1 MIAVV
6 AILAG
11 AQCKKH
17 SALVPDNPYGLPN
30 VNEPGTEGALINGQP
45 WIASASA
52 LAALNPNEPVAFT
65 YGDTVF
71 AVNGQ
76 DTGYLY
82 SSITIKVA
90 TQGPGFGVGVPI
102 PFNGYNT
109 AALLS
114 YFTDSSC
121 YGVGGINLVNGMAMS
136 GSITI
141 TKLDTVHHEFAGT
154 FSSSVPLPPCD
165 TIQITDGRFDQYYIN
180 Y

>member
-1 MIAVV
+1 MVPV
-6 AILAG
+6 LLGG

-30 VNEPGTEGALINGQP
+30 VNEPGTAGALINGQP
-45 WIASASA
+45 WIASA
-52 LAALNPNEPVAFT
+52 AALQASDPVAFT

-71 AVNGQ
+71 TMNGQ
-76 DTGYLY
+76 DTGFYY
-82 SSITIKVA
+82 SHIVISVA
-90 TQGPGFGVGVPI
+90 TRGPGFGVGVPI
-102 PFNGYNT
+102 LFNGYNT

-114 YFTDSSC
+114 YTTDSSC
-121 YGVGGINLVNGMAMS
+121 YGVSGVEIVNELAMS
-136 GSITI
+136 GSLTI

-154 FSSSVPLPPCD
+154 FSASVPLPPCD